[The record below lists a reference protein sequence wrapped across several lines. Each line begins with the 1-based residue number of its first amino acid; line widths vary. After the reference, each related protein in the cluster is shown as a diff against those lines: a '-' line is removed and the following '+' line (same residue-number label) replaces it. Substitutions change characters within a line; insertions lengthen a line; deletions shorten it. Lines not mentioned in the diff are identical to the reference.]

1 MRSHIAITRGVSAS
15 IARCELTHLERT
27 PIDLELARAQHL
39 EYERTLGRLG
49 CDVRRLPTSE
59 DWPDGVFVEDAAVV
73 LDEVAVVTRPG
84 AASRRGETAAVADVL
99 STYRRLAYIVAPGTL
114 DGGDVLTVGRS
125 IFVGLSSR
133 TNSEGIEQMRRA
145 VEPFGYTVST
155 ATVEGCLHL
164 KSAATAVDDAT
175 LLVNRRWIVDREFGS
190 LELVDVDP
198 DEPMAAN
205 VARVGPNLLYPSAF
219 PRTRERL
226 ERRGFAPAIVDVS
239 ELAKA
244 EGAVTCC
251 SLILFAAN

>member
-1 MRSHIAITRGVSAS
+1 M
-15 IARCELTHLERT
+15 
-27 PIDLELARAQHL
+27 
-39 EYERTLGRLG
+39 
-49 CDVRRLPTSE
+49 
-59 DWPDGVFVEDAAVV
+59 FVEDAAVV

-114 DGGDVLTVGRS
+114 DGGDVLIVGRS
-125 IFVGLSSR
+125 IFVGLSGR

-175 LLVNRRWIVDREFGS
+175 PRQSPLDSRSRIREPRARGRRSGRADGRQRRAGWSESSVPFGVS
-190 LELVDVDP
+190 
-198 DEPMAAN
+198 
-205 VARVGPNLLYPSAF
+205 
-219 PRTRERL
+219 RTRERL